1 MAAHARQQ
9 AAAAVVAL
17 ILGISLTGCGGNDKP
32 TKRTSAVCPTLLPQ
46 PTMSIPLSSIHLN
59 VYNAAGKEDMAS
71 EVSTELKWRGLKI
84 ISIGNDPIS
93 DQRATPKT
101 AEIRY
106 GKGGKQ
112 IALTL
117 ATQIK
122 DATLY
127 KDDRTNPSVDLV
139 IGTHFK
145 LVPVPPP
152 PPRDVTVNV
161 YNTTYHAG
169 WATDIAGKL
178 KKRGFNIAEYG
189 NEPHGRFFPDDSA
202 VIFYGKQG
210 EPAARRV
217 ALSFKNPT
225 MKELPNREG
234 TVIDVDLGNK
244 FTSLVPVAQATPKPT
259 PKPTAPTCK

>member
-1 MAAHARQQ
+1 MAAHAGRRRVAVAVAI
-9 AAAAVVAL
+9 AASATTLVA
-17 ILGISLTGCGGNDKP
+17 CGGSDKP
-32 TKRTSAVCPTLLPQ
+32 AAPTSAACPTSLPQ
-46 PTMSIPLSSIHLN
+46 PSMPIKLSTIHLN
-59 VYNAAGKEDMAS
+59 VYNSTGKADLAS

-93 DQRATPKT
+93 DRRATPKT

-122 DATLY
+122 DPVLH
-127 KDDRTNPSVDLV
+127 KDGRTNPSVDLV
-139 IGTHFK
+139 IGDHFE

-152 PPRDVTVNV
+152 KPAKVTVNI
-161 YNTTYHAG
+161 YNTTYHSG
-169 WATDIAGKL
+169 WATKVADAF
-178 KKRGFNIAEYG
+178 KKRHFTVEKYG
-189 NEPHGRFFPDDSA
+189 NDPQGRFWPKDSA

-217 ALSFKNPT
+217 ALQFKNPK
-225 MKELPNREG
+225 MKQIDRKG
-234 TVIDVDLGNK
+234 TVVDVDLGNK
-244 FTSLVPVAQATPKPT
+244 FTSLVPVAKATPKPT
-259 PKPTAPTCK
+259 PTHTKPSC